1 MYQQPKKSKLPL
13 IFGLG
18 CGIPMLL
25 MMLISCVA
33 VVASSGSDTT
43 VEVPASEPS
52 VEEVDD
58 ATTEEPAEE
67 EEESENEALSA
78 GVYVVGEDIE
88 PGTYKTDG
96 PADDSFSGMCYWAR
110 LSGLSGEFDE
120 LIANDA
126 FEGQTTVVVNEGDVA
141 LELTGECEW
150 ERQQ

>member
-18 CGIPMLL
+18 CGIPVLLVMLL
-25 MMLISCVA
+25 SCVA

-43 VEVPASEPS
+43 VEAPASDPS

-58 ATTEEPAEE
+58 TTSEEETA

-78 GVYVVGEDIE
+78 GTYVVGEDIE

-141 LELTGECEW
+141 LELTGECVW

>member
-18 CGIPMLL
+18 CGIPVLLVMLL
-25 MMLISCVA
+25 SCVA

-43 VEVPASEPS
+43 VEVPASDPS

-58 ATTEEPAEE
+58 TTSEEETA

-78 GVYVVGEDIE
+78 GTYVVGEDIE

-141 LELTGECEW
+141 LELTGECVW

>member
-18 CGIPMLL
+18 CGIPVLLVMLL
-25 MMLISCVA
+25 SCVA
-33 VVASSGSDTT
+33 VVASSGNDTT
-43 VEVPASEPS
+43 VEAPASDPS

-58 ATTEEPAEE
+58 TTSEEEAA
-67 EEESENEALSA
+67 EEESENETLSA
-78 GVYVVGEDIE
+78 GTYVVGEDIE
-88 PGTYKTDG
+88 PGTYRTDG

-126 FEGQTTVVVNEGDVA
+126 FEGQTTVEVNEGDVA
-141 LELTGECEW
+141 LELTGECVW

>member
-18 CGIPMLL
+18 CGIPVLLVMLL
-25 MMLISCVA
+25 SCVA

-58 ATTEEPAEE
+58 ATTEEPAE

>member
-18 CGIPMLL
+18 CGIPVLLVMLL
-25 MMLISCVA
+25 SCVA

-43 VEVPASEPS
+43 VEVPASDPS
-52 VEEVDD
+52 VEEVND
-58 ATTEEPAEE
+58 TTSEEETA
-67 EEESENEALSA
+67 EEESENETLSA
-78 GVYVVGEDIE
+78 GTYVVGEDIE

-141 LELTGECEW
+141 LELTGECVW

>member
-18 CGIPMLL
+18 CGIPVLLVMLL
-25 MMLISCVA
+25 SCVA

-43 VEVPASEPS
+43 VEVPASDPS

-58 ATTEEPAEE
+58 TTSEEETAEE
-67 EEESENEALSA
+67 EPENETLSA
-78 GVYVVGEDIE
+78 GTYVVGEDIE

-141 LELTGECEW
+141 LELTGECVW

>member
-58 ATTEEPAEE
+58 ATTEEPAE

>member
-18 CGIPMLL
+18 CGIPVLLVMLL
-25 MMLISCVA
+25 SCVA

-43 VEVPASEPS
+43 VEVPASDPS

-58 ATTEEPAEE
+58 TTSEEETA
-67 EEESENEALSA
+67 EEESENETLSA
-78 GVYVVGEDIE
+78 GTYVVGEDIE

-141 LELTGECEW
+141 LELTGECVW

>member
-18 CGIPMLL
+18 CGIPVLLVMLL
-25 MMLISCVA
+25 SCVA

-43 VEVPASEPS
+43 VEGPASDPS

-58 ATTEEPAEE
+58 TTSEEETA
-67 EEESENEALSA
+67 EEESENETLSA
-78 GVYVVGEDIE
+78 GTYVVGEDIE

-141 LELTGECEW
+141 LELTGECVW

>member
-18 CGIPMLL
+18 CGIPVLLVMLL
-25 MMLISCVA
+25 SCVA

-43 VEVPASEPS
+43 VEVPASDPS
-52 VEEVDD
+52 VEEVND
-58 ATTEEPAEE
+58 TTSEE
-67 EEESENEALSA
+67 ETADVESENETLSA
-78 GVYVVGEDIE
+78 GTYVVGEDIE

-141 LELTGECEW
+141 LELTGECVW